1 MATMTGTGIYL
12 VTVQLADRRA
22 LEYAGAEDEY
32 TGWLAELGS
41 VETALDLDMHELS
54 ETELDAYGPIW
65 DSPSTSPEDYA

>member
-41 VETALDLDMHELS
+41 AETALDLDMHELS
-54 ETELDAYGPIW
+54 ETELDAYSPIW

>member
-32 TGWLAELGS
+32 TGWLRAGQRRDG
-41 VETALDLDMHELS
+41 A
-54 ETELDAYGPIW
+54 
-65 DSPSTSPEDYA
+65 